1 MSLPSNMFANKLAPK
16 LPHRIPKSPPFCS
29 LVWFLIDLA
38 TPFSII
44 IEYSRALIIFIT
56 SFISLFAI
64 ISVVVLETCI
74 FFRTPES
81 IANAAAGTANGA
93 KKFLPTKLLLSLIGQ
108 LFYSKIRLKTDRL
121 SFFRYLHFRQL
132 YISRYIVF
140 KCIP

>member
-56 SFISLFAI
+56 SFISLFEI
-64 ISVVVLETCI
+64 IIVVVLETCI

-93 KKFLPTKLLLSLIGQ
+93 KKFLPTELLLSLMGQ

-121 SFFRYLHFRQL
+121 SFFR
-132 YISRYIVF
+132 
-140 KCIP
+140 

>member
-29 LVWFLIDLA
+29 LVWLLIDLA

-74 FFRTPES
+74 FF
-81 IANAAAGTANGA
+81 
-93 KKFLPTKLLLSLIGQ
+93 
-108 LFYSKIRLKTDRL
+108 
-121 SFFRYLHFRQL
+121 
-132 YISRYIVF
+132 
-140 KCIP
+140 